1 MNSKLSHES
10 KTAYIEGKLLK
21 RLALSLIKFQTML
34 VSGHLFASFY
44 HGFVL
49 NKTQFDAGF
58 SERMTLKDDAV

>member
-1 MNSKLSHES
+1 MSL

-21 RLALSLIKFQTML
+21 QLPFVFNK
-34 VSGHLFASFY
+34 VSDHISFWSFVASFY

-58 SERMTLKDDAV
+58 SERIKLKDDAV

>member
-1 MNSKLSHES
+1 MSL

-21 RLALSLIKFQTML
+21 QLPLSLIKCQTIL

-58 SERMTLKDDAV
+58 SERIKLKDDAV